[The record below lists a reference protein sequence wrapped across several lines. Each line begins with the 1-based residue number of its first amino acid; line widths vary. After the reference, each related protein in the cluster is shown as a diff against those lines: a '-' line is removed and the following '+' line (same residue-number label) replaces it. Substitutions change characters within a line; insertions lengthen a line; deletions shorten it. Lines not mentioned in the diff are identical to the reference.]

1 MPEDSVYGG
10 AVGVSAGAHGSK
22 DSVFLCPNRSKILSF
37 PNAAFTTPVFDGVV
51 VVIAIVVVVVIATE
65 LPASISGFESPKA
78 ESLIGISL
86 LWSASLPRHCG
97 PE

>member
-10 AVGVSAGAHGSK
+10 AVGVSAGANGSK

-51 VVIAIVVVVVIATE
+51 VVIAVVVVVATE

-86 LWSASLPRHCG
+86 LWLALLPRHCG

>member
-10 AVGVSAGAHGSK
+10 AVGVSAGANGSK

-51 VVIAIVVVVVIATE
+51 VVIAIVVVATE

>member
-10 AVGVSAGAHGSK
+10 AVGVSADAGDK
-22 DSVFLCPNRSKILSF
+22 DYVFLCPNRSKILSF

-51 VVIAIVVVVVIATE
+51 VVIAIVVVVVATE